1 MKSILSYGGVLFLT
15 IYVDQMFFENLIM
28 NYIILYA
35 TSKFLGKQETWYR
48 LIIGAVIGALYVIL
62 SYIFLFYN
70 RPFICIKVLLAV
82 SMILTSFK
90 IKNIKEFFKLFITF
104 IGITFLI
111 GGASFGL
118 AFLANVSTVEEG
130 GILYVEEFPIQM
142 IALGTVVSITIGKW
156 LFVIL
161 KNKVNLKKLLYNIEI
176 SFFDKK
182 LSTIA
187 FLDSGNNA
195 REAFTGYPIIIVE
208 KNILKEIIPYEII
221 DKIEKN
227 NFEFDEK
234 WRRRLRILPISTV
247 NSKSDTLIGFKAD
260 EGIIH
265 IEEGNKHIKN
275 VIVAGCDRKLDCEG
289 KYFALIGNILED

>member
-1 MKSILSYGGVLFLT
+1 
-15 IYVDQMFFENLIM
+15 
-28 NYIILYA
+28 
-35 TSKFLGKQETWYR
+35 
-48 LIIGAVIGALYVIL
+48 
-62 SYIFLFYN
+62 
-70 RPFICIKVLLAV
+70 
-82 SMILTSFK
+82 
-90 IKNIKEFFKLFITF
+90 
-104 IGITFLI
+104 
-111 GGASFGL
+111 
-118 AFLANVSTVEEG
+118 
-130 GILYVEEFPIQM
+130 M
-142 IALGTVVSITIGKW
+142 IALGTVVSIIIGKW

-161 KNKVNLKKLLYNIEI
+161 KNKVKLKKLLYNIEI
-176 SFFDKK
+176 SFFNKK

-208 KNILKEIIPYEII
+208 KNILKEIIPNEII

-247 NSKSDTLIGFKAD
+247 NSKNDTLIGFKAD

-265 IEEGNKHIKN
+265 IEEGDKHIKN

-289 KYFALIGNILED
+289 KYFALIGNILEN

>member
-1 MKSILSYGGVLFLT
+1 MT
-15 IYVDQMFFENLIM
+15 IYVDQMFFENFIM

-35 TSKFLGKQETWYR
+35 TSKFLGKQEKWYR
-48 LIIGAVIGALYVIL
+48 LIVGAIIGALYVIF
-62 SYIFLFYN
+62 SYIFLFFDK
-70 RPFICIKVLLAV
+70 PFIVPKILLAICMV
-82 SMILTSFK
+82 ILSFK
-90 IKNIKEFFKLFITF
+90 IKNIKEFFKIFITF

-118 AFLANVSTVEEG
+118 AFLANVSMISEG
-130 GILYVEEFPIQM
+130 GVLYVEEFPIQM

-161 KNKVNLKKLLYNIEI
+161 KNKVNLKKFLYNIEI
-176 SFFDKK
+176 TLCDKK

-195 REAFTGYPIIIVE
+195 REVFTGYPIIIVE
-208 KNILKEIIPYEII
+208 KNILKEIIPAEII

-247 NSKSDTLIGFKAD
+247 NSKNDTLIGFKAD

-265 IEEGNKHIKN
+265 IEEGDKHIKN

-289 KYFALIGNILED
+289 KYFALIGNILEN